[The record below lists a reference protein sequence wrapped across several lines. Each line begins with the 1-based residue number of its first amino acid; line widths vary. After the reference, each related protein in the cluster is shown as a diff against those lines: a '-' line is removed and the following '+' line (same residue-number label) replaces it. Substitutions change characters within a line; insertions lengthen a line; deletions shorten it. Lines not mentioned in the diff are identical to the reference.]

1 LKRFVSIMFAVAVFA
16 AGVIPSFSQTPVKPA
31 AAAPAKPTVKAAP
44 PKIDAPA
51 PKPAPSP
58 DTLASGS
65 YIVYGQDTQVLRVV
79 YDAKKMRNL
88 SVTGH
93 FAVTDAGE
101 NGTKE
106 LEVFVF
112 DEDNYAKFKNEKPAE
127 KADSSKAAD
136 TAAAKPAA
144 EGPPKA
150 IYSSGRKASGE
161 LNVAITNPGFYF
173 VVFSNKFATAGKK
186 TFDVDVH
193 LKYDKIP

>member
-1 LKRFVSIMFAVAVFA
+1 MFAIVVFI
-16 AGVIPSFSQTPVKPA
+16 AGVIPFFSQTAPT
-31 AAAPAKPTVKAAP
+31 PAKPPVKAAP
-44 PKIDAPA
+44 PKPSVPA
-51 PKPAPSP
+51 PNPAPSP

-65 YIVYGQDTQVLRVV
+65 YIVYAQGAQVLRVV
-79 YDAKKMRNL
+79 NDARKMRNL
-88 SVTGH
+88 SVVGH

-106 LEVFVF
+106 IEVFVF
-112 DEDNYAKFKNEKPAE
+112 DEDNYAKFKNEKSAE
-127 KADSSKAAD
+127 KPDAAKPADAAP
-136 TAAAKPAA
+136 AKPAA

-161 LNVAITNPGFYF
+161 LNVPIPNPGFYF

-193 LKYDKIP
+193 LQYDKVQ